1 MIRLAIIG
9 YGKIARDAH
18 LPALTDHGGYE
29 LKAVV
34 TRGGQTPEGVR
45 HFTDATEM
53 LAAMKGEIDAVTIST
68 PPEPRYAIA
77 RQCLDA
83 GVDILL
89 EKPPASTLGQIEE
102 LAAECEKAGRVLFT
116 TWHSQHAAAVEQAR
130 EALATKR
137 IARMRICWH
146 EDVNKYH
153 PGQDWVWGPGGFGVF
168 DPGIN
173 ALSIAV
179 KIVPGKLILDGA
191 ALRVP
196 VNRQQ
201 PIVARLTLSSP
212 AADGP
217 IEATFDWCPTTQ
229 DEWTITVK
237 PVDAPELVLR
247 HGGAEITIGGETLP
261 ATGPGEYPGL
271 YAEFAKLV
279 AERRSHVDYEPLR
292 IVADAFMTAKREQA
306 PAFEWRTTP
315 ASRA

>member
-18 LPALTDHGGYE
+18 LPALTKHGGYE

-45 HFTDATEM
+45 CFPDAGEM

-83 GVDILL
+83 GLDMLL
-89 EKPPASTLGQIEE
+89 EKPPATTLGQIQE
-102 LAAECEKAGRVLFT
+102 LAVDCEKAGRVLFT
-116 TWHSQHAAAVEQAR
+116 TWHSQYAAAVEQAR
-130 EALATKR
+130 ETLAGKR
-137 IARMRICWH
+137 IAGMRICWH

-179 KIVPGKLILDGA
+179 KIVPGRLILDKA
-191 ALRVP
+191 VLRVP
-196 VNRQQ
+196 ANRQQ
-201 PIVARLTLSSP
+201 PIIAKLKLSSP
-212 AADGP
+212 VADGP
-217 IEATFDWCPTTQ
+217 IEATFDWCPTSE
-229 DEWTITVK
+229 DEWTIIVQ

-247 HGGAEITIGGETLP
+247 HGGSEISSGGEQQS
-261 ATGPGEYPGL
+261 ATGPGEYPSI

-292 IVADAFMTAKREQA
+292 IVADAFMTADREQA
-306 PAFEWRTTP
+306 PAFEWRTVP
-315 ASRA
+315 SSRA